1 MFSRWMYCQTS
12 SSVQLE
18 SGKTRML
25 SPLLILPVEQVPQL
39 RPLVLRVPLVH
50 AVAEAV
56 DALLGPAL
64 LLVAAGAAE
73 RRVELVVVQRLL
85 QRRRLH
91 DVGVLLRAVV
101 ERIDVLGLPLLV
113 DPDLQ
118 IEALFAAEPIA
129 ELDHRPELPGRIDV
143 QQRERQPAGVERL
156 LRQPQHD
163 GGVLA
168 DRIEHHRPLELG
180 GDLAD
185 DVDAL
190 GFEDFQVGQVVTAAG
205 HPCSCLPLSYRSAF
219 WLTTDVGLGCK
230 KTRRGR
236 SFDQRHEMLRVDG
249 SLARR
254 VENTHHTSCVPANAP
269 HGKGFDLRNDAVP
282 DFA

>member
-12 SSVQLE
+12 SSVQLRQRE
-18 SGKTRML
+18 DADAL
-25 SPLLILPVEQVPQL
+25 ALVHLAVVQVPEL
-39 RPLVLRVPLVH
+39 RPLVLRVPLVQ

-101 ERIDVLGLPLLV
+101 ERVDVLGLPLRV

-118 IEALFAAEPIA
+118 VEALLAAEPIA

-168 DRIEHHRPLELG
+168 DRVEHHRPLELG

-190 GFEDFQVGQVVTAAG
+190 GLEYFQMGQVVTAAG
-205 HPCSCLPLSYRSAF
+205 HPPSCSASPIDPMSPASRS
-219 WLTTDVGLGCK
+219 G
-230 KTRRGR
+230 RGPTGR
-236 SFDQRHEMLRVDG
+236 PEDG
-249 SLARR
+249 PGHAG
-254 VENTHHTSCVPANAP
+254 VA
-269 HGKGFDLRNDAVP
+269 
-282 DFA
+282 